1 MSESQAKK
9 LLALLQR
16 FIDENPGVSRETWS
30 AQFAREALADP
41 DLQHVP
47 DDDIMAEMVKE
58 LEAKRAA
65 KGG

>member
-1 MSESQAKK
+1 MSESPAKK

-30 AQFAREALADP
+30 AQFAREALSDP

>member
-9 LLALLQR
+9 LLTLLQR

-30 AQFAREALADP
+30 AQFAREALADLH
-41 DLQHVP
+41 LQNVP
-47 DDDIMAEMVKE
+47 DDDLLAEIVKE